1 MNNLRHGFSLMLMLG
16 LILAAIPTGVGQSP
30 SERHP
35 DQLKEDAWV
44 LEVPCRGN
52 EEREGIG
59 FIKEREFRLCF
70 DFNEFELQPKPGVEA
85 NWVPLTIVSYTKGTG
100 QNLTDIKLS
109 ADHPEYHP
117 GLTIDNRTVE
127 MVGPQR
133 PFGNLTSKQEFRC
146 KIGIADYAKSDRYP
160 LEVAITSGEDIAAQK
175 VSFKLPILTPDPNLV
190 SVQKKSPAV
199 IDCWTGSQC
208 APLQLQLLNTIPY
221 HLIVNNISIT
231 SDDLLEDKLDEDLLD
246 NARSLDIGSTPRDVT
261 LKLKAKPM
269 TVPRLFSGIGK
280 SQVTMRFD
288 YKDDYGRTFPSKEI
302 SFDLQIR
309 PNVAILAIFLI
320 LGAVVGTL
328 VRIDL
333 RRMKRAGLITKTQYA
348 IFAATTFASG
358 ILVCLIALFANI
370 KLVVLNEQNYSA
382 WDPKVLFLTA
392 LIATVSGLPILYAY
406 LKLPPKQD
414 AKSQPKALPHKKA
427 KGGNVKKGN

>member
-1 MNNLRHGFSLMLMLG
+1 MNNLRHIAFLMLMLG
-16 LILAAIPTGVGQSP
+16 LILTPIPTGVGQNRT
-30 SERHP
+30 EMHP
-35 DQLKEDAWV
+35 DQQQDDEWV
-44 LEVPCRGN
+44 AEVPCKGN
-52 EEREGIG
+52 EREGVG
-59 FIKEREFRLCF
+59 YIKEQEFHLCL
-70 DFNEFELQPKPGVEA
+70 DFKEFELQPKPGVDA
-85 NWVPLTIVSYTKGTG
+85 NWIPLTIVSYTKRTG
-100 QNLTDIKLS
+100 KNLTEIKLS
-109 ADHPEYHP
+109 VDRPEYHP
-117 GLTIDNRTVE
+117 GLTPETVE
-127 MVGPQR
+127 KVGPEKPVGR
-133 PFGNLTSKQEFRC
+133 LTSKQEFQS
-146 KIGIADYAKSDRYP
+146 KIGIAKDAKSERYP
-160 LEVAITSGEDIAAQK
+160 LKAAITSGSDTAT
-175 VSFKLPILTPDPNLV
+175 VSFKLPILAPDPNLV
-190 SVQKKSPAV
+190 LVQKKSSAV

-221 HLIVNNISIT
+221 HLAVTNISIT
-231 SDDLLEDKLDEDLLD
+231 SDDLLEDKLDEGLSDE
-246 NARSLDIGSTPRDVT
+246 ARSLDIGSTPRDVT

-302 SFDLQIR
+302 SLDLQIR
-309 PNVAILAIFLI
+309 PNMVILAVFLI
-320 LGAVVGTL
+320 LGAAVGTL

-358 ILVCLIALFANI
+358 ILVCLIALFANV
-370 KLVVLNEQNYSA
+370 KLVVLNDQNYSA

-414 AKSQPKALPHKKA
+414 AKTQPKAVPRKKVRGDNA
-427 KGGNVKKGN
+427 KK